1 MSIFQYVLLI
11 ESFWASSMYTLNFA
25 EDVGVGVHG
34 GGGGCGGDQ
43 GDDGGDVYWRR
54 VDVYLS
60 LWASPTTAS
69 VISLSMLAADP
80 LHGILS
86 LLNAPAVSARDF

>member
-1 MSIFQYVLLI
+1 MCLG
-11 ESFWASSMYTLNFA
+11 ASSLITLSYA
-25 EDVGVGVHG
+25 VDVGVDVRG

-60 LWASPTTAS
+60 LWASPTAAS

-86 LLNAPAVSARDF
+86 FLNAPAVSTQYF

>member
-1 MSIFQYVLLI
+1 MSIIQYLQI
-11 ESFWASSMYTLNFA
+11 GESFWASSTYILNFA
-25 EDVGVGVHG
+25 GDVGVDAHG
-34 GGGGCGGDQ
+34 GGGGDQ

-86 LLNAPAVSARDF
+86 LLNAPAVSAQDF

>member
-1 MSIFQYVLLI
+1 
-11 ESFWASSMYTLNFA
+11 MYTLNFA
-25 EDVGVGVHG
+25 EDVGVDAHG
-34 GGGGCGGDQ
+34 GGGGCGDQ

-86 LLNAPAVSARDF
+86 LLNAPAVSAQDF

>member
-1 MSIFQYVLLI
+1 MFTL
-11 ESFWASSMYTLNFA
+11 SFAV
-25 EDVGVGVHG
+25 DVSADVHG

-60 LWASPTTAS
+60 LWASPTAAS

-86 LLNAPAVSARDF
+86 LLNAPPVSALYF

>member
-1 MSIFQYVLLI
+1 
-11 ESFWASSMYTLNFA
+11 MYTLNFA

-34 GGGGCGGDQ
+34 GGGGCGDQ

-86 LLNAPAVSARDF
+86 LLNAPAVSAQDF